1 MEIFTVIL
9 NLDSEP
15 DPNLAP
21 FRQQISDP
29 GGSGSGP
36 TTVTKTSC
44 LLKRVSWGF
53 NFGQK
58 TIPSPAPPP
67 PRHPREFKITYRL

>member
-1 MEIFTVIL
+1 MEFFTVIL
-9 NLDSEP
+9 NLDSEL

-21 FRQQISDP
+21 FRQLISDP

-36 TTVTKTSC
+36 TIVTNTSC

-58 TIPSPAPPP
+58 TISSPTLPPF
-67 PRHPREFKITYRL
+67 RHPREFKITYRL